1 MVGLTGRKLAW
12 CNVGDASIQL
22 FRPAP
27 GEGRLRCVFSTVEQR
42 STVRTASGQEIQMPL
57 QLGCYS
63 HADQTVEHAVKS
75 MEGANFGIMTPEVG
89 DIILVCSDGVTDNLG
104 GNLLVRSLEALLVAP
119 RDAPCTRIDRDA
131 PCTRIDRD
139 APCTR
144 ILWLLDGFEEVVRNL
159 RSGQLD
165 PRAAALPTPSTCAGR
180 LYYFI
185 I

>member
-1 MVGLTGRKLAW
+1 MAMVGLTGRKLAW

-22 FRPAP
+22 FRRAP

-42 STVRTASGQEIQMPL
+42 STMRTASGQEIQMPL

-104 GNLLVRSLEALLVAP
+104 GNLLVRSLEAHYVIAWQCHRTSSRTASLRHRRPMSSNSFHYVIAGQCHRTAFPSSTTSCTWSAP
-119 RDAPCTRIDRDA
+119 P
-131 PCTRIDRD
+131 P
-139 APCTR
+139 
-144 ILWLLDGFEEVVRNL
+144 
-159 RSGQLD
+159 
-165 PRAAALPTPSTCAGR
+165 
-180 LYYFI
+180 
-185 I
+185 

>member
-75 MEGANFGIMTPEVG
+75 MEGANF
-89 DIILVCSDGVTDNLG
+89 LVCSDGVTDNLG
-104 GNLLVRSLEALLVAP
+104 GNLLVRSLEAHLGDCYDMARGVVE
-119 RDAPCTRIDRDA
+119 DAI
-131 PCTRIDRD
+131 
-139 APCTR
+139 
-144 ILWLLDGFEEVVRNL
+144 
-159 RSGQLD
+159 S
-165 PRAAALPTPSTCAGR
+165 AGR
-180 LYYFI
+180 KI
-185 I
+185 DDVD

>member
-1 MVGLTGRKLAW
+1 MAMVGLTGRKLAW

-89 DIILVCSDGVTDNLG
+89 DIILVCSDEVTDNLG
-104 GNLLVRSLEALLVAP
+104 GNLLVRSLEAHLGDCYDMARGVVE
-119 RDAPCTRIDRDA
+119 DAI
-131 PCTRIDRD
+131 
-139 APCTR
+139 
-144 ILWLLDGFEEVVRNL
+144 
-159 RSGQLD
+159 S
-165 PRAAALPTPSTCAGR
+165 AGR
-180 LYYFI
+180 KIDDLEQRHPRLL
-185 I
+185 

>member
-104 GNLLVRSLEALLVAP
+104 GNLLVRSLEAHP
-119 RDAPCTRIDRDA
+119 
-131 PCTRIDRD
+131 
-139 APCTR
+139 
-144 ILWLLDGFEEVVRNL
+144 
-159 RSGQLD
+159 SG
-165 PRAAALPTPSTCAGR
+165 AALPLLRRATMSRGRTSCARG
-180 LYYFI
+180 LNDGI
-185 I
+185 G

>member
-1 MVGLTGRKLAW
+1 MAMVGLTGRKLAW

-104 GNLLVRSLEALLVAP
+104 GNLLVRSL
-119 RDAPCTRIDRDA
+119 
-131 PCTRIDRD
+131 
-139 APCTR
+139 
-144 ILWLLDGFEEVVRNL
+144 
-159 RSGQLD
+159 
-165 PRAAALPTPSTCAGR
+165 
-180 LYYFI
+180 
-185 I
+185 